1 MSSNGVR
8 PLADQPWL
16 KSPASR
22 QVLAALM
29 ADGRPARFVGGC
41 VRDALLGREVI
52 GRELDLATPEP
63 PDRVVELLEGRGI
76 RAVLTGI
83 EHGTVTAIIS
93 GQRFEIT
100 TLRRDVTTDG
110 RHAEVAFTDDFE
122 VDAARRDFTINAMSC
137 DSKGRL
143 CDYFGGRADLD
154 AGRVRFVGAPDR
166 RIAEDYLRIL
176 RFFRFFAHYGK
187 APADR
192 LALRACSAAAPEIAR
207 LSGERVQAEMLKL
220 LAASDPVPTLALMA
234 KAQVLDQVLPT
245 PIALE
250 RLGRLIGL
258 VPDTDPLLRLG
269 ALLRPP
275 PASMG
280 AAAVTALSWR
290 LSRRDALRLERLTKD
305 DPPPL
310 QASAADRRRALYRLG
325 ASRYLDGLRLAAA
338 EAAAD
343 AAGPLAEALALA
355 REWRP
360 PALPISGDDLLALGV
375 PAGPR
380 LGSTL
385 RAVESWWEGQDFRPD
400 REACLAHARELLAGP
415 ARSKEA

>member
-1 MSSNGVR
+1 MSSDGVR

-16 KSPASR
+16 KAPASR
-22 QVLAALM
+22 EVLAALM

-41 VRDALLGREVI
+41 VRDALLGRPMT

-83 EHGTVTAIIS
+83 EHGTVTALIA

-137 DSKGRL
+137 DSEGRL
-143 CDYFGGRADLD
+143 FDYFGGRADLE

-176 RFFRFFAHYGK
+176 RFFRFFAHYGE

-192 LALRACSAAAPEIAR
+192 AALRACSAAAPEIAR

-269 ALLRPP
+269 ALLRPQ
-275 PASMG
+275 PAPAD

-310 QASAADRRRALYRLG
+310 QASLADRRRALYRLG
-325 ASRYLDGLRLAAA
+325 ADRHLDGLRLAAA
-338 EAAAD
+338 EAGAD

-355 REWRP
+355 RQWRP

-380 LGSTL
+380 LGSIL
-385 RAVESWWEGQDFRPD
+385 RAVESWWEGRDFQPD
-400 REACLAHARELLAGP
+400 REACLARARELLAGP
-415 ARSKEA
+415 ARSEGP